1 MKILFIAPSYKPAYI
16 YGGPIVV
23 IARLAE
29 RLVQLGHEVT
39 VYTTTA
45 NGDKELDVPLKEP
58 VMMDG
63 VTVRYFKRITG
74 DHTHI
79 SPSLYAYIWSTAKQ
93 YDVVHIHSWWNFAVL
108 GAALIFMLKGIK
120 PVLSPHGMFCDYVLT
135 ANNQAKKKLIHAVI
149 GKQLLKKT
157 YLHVSSQIE
166 WNECLQINKS
176 WKGANIFN
184 LVDLP
189 SGEYKRDERPVFT
202 ISFLSRIDP
211 KKGLDILINA
221 LSGVSFPYR
230 LQIAGSGNEEY
241 VQQLKKMVND
251 LGMNEHV
258 EWVGWMN
265 TEQKFPFLAGSDLFA
280 LTSLNENFAIVVIES
295 LYVGT
300 PVLISNNVGLCNY
313 VEENGFG
320 WITGIESVTEIR
332 QKLTEAYNN
341 KKERNEITSR
351 ARRIIDHDF
360 NEAKLAGD
368 YVKLYESTNTI

>member
-45 NGDKELDVPLKEP
+45 NGNKELDVPIKEP
-58 VMMDG
+58 VMVDG
-63 VTVRYFKRITG
+63 VTVRYFKRLTK

-79 SPSLYAYIWSTAKQ
+79 SPSLYAYTWSTAKQ
-93 YDVVHIHSWWNFAVL
+93 YDVVHIHSWWNFLVL
-108 GAALIFMLKGIK
+108 GAALMCMLRGVK

-135 ANNQAKKKLIHAVI
+135 ANNQAKKKVLHAVI
-149 GKQLLKKT
+149 GKQLLKNS
-157 YLHVSSQIE
+157 YLHVSSQME
-166 WNECLQINKS
+166 WNECLKVNEG
-176 WKGANIFN
+176 WRGANIFN

-189 SGEYKRDERPVFT
+189 SGEYEREQKPVFT

-211 KKGLDILINA
+211 KKGLDILLHA

-230 LQIAGSGNEEY
+230 LQIAGSGDEVY
-241 VQQLKKMVND
+241 VLQLKKMVND
-251 LGMNEHV
+251 LGMEEHV

-265 TEQKFPFLAGSDLFA
+265 SEQKFPFLAGSDLFA

-300 PVLISNNVGLCNY
+300 PVLISNNVGLSNY
-313 VEENGFG
+313 VAQNGFG

-332 QKLTEAYNN
+332 EKLTQAYNN
-341 KKERNEITSR
+341 RQERNEIASR
-351 ARRIIDHDF
+351 ARQIIDRDF

-368 YVKLYESTNTI
+368 YVKLYESTNAI

>member
-1 MKILFIAPSYKPAYI
+1 MKILFITPSYKPAYI

-45 NGDKELDVPLKEP
+45 NGNKELDVPLKEP
-58 VMMDG
+58 LIMDG

-79 SPSLYAYIWSTAKQ
+79 SPSLYAYTWSTAKQ

-108 GAALIFMLKGIK
+108 GAALIFMLRGVK
-120 PVLSPHGMFCDYVLT
+120 PVLSPHGMFCDYVLN
-135 ANNQAKKKLIHAVI
+135 ANNRAKKKLIHAVI

-166 WNECLQINKS
+166 WNECLEINKN

-189 SGEYKRDERPVFT
+189 SVEYKRDERPVFT

-211 KKGLDILINA
+211 KKGLDILIRA

-241 VQQLKKMVND
+241 VQHLKKMVND
-251 LGMNEHV
+251 LGMNEQV

-341 KKERNEITSR
+341 KKERSEITSR
-351 ARRIIDHDF
+351 ARRIIDRDF
-360 NEAKLAGD
+360 NESKLAGD
-368 YVKLYESTNTI
+368 YVKLYESTNR